1 MLIVPRLRRSRRQSI
16 IRMSFALA
24 LVAETSE
31 LRVRTSIALEHFP
44 FFAELI
50 SVIRHENEIV
60 FCRGP
65 TVEFGDELTHISV
78 HP

>member
-1 MLIVPRLRRSRRQSI
+1 
-16 IRMSFALA
+16 MSFALA

-31 LRVRTSIALEHFP
+31 LRVRNSTALEHLP

-50 SVIRHENEIV
+50 SVVRHENEIV
-60 FCRGP
+60 FCRSP
-65 TVEFGDELTHISV
+65 TVEFGDDLTHVSV

>member
-1 MLIVPRLRRSRRQSI
+1 
-16 IRMSFALA
+16 MSFALA

-31 LRVRTSIALEHFP
+31 LRVRNSIALEHFP

-65 TVEFGDELTHISV
+65 RVEFGDELTHISV